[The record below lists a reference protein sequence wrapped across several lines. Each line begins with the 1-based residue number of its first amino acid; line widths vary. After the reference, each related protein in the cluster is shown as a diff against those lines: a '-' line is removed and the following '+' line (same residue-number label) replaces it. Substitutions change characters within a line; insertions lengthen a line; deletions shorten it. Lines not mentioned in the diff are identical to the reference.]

1 MVGRFSAGALLALAA
16 ITGPVSA
23 RSTIDFDDGD
33 VGNWAGSDSGPR
45 LPGYLQCVPYARQV
59 SGIQIYGDARTWWNQ
74 AEGRYARGHTPRI
87 GAVMAFRPYGAM
99 RLGHVAAVSDI
110 LDSRT
115 VLLRHAN
122 WSPINGRRG
131 QIENDV
137 RAIDV
142 SPNND
147 WSQVRVWY
155 APIQALGGTSW
166 PVEGFIYNR
175 KPDGSTP
182 LQSGG
187 PAQLVRAQ
195 PYKQLP
201 GTDGLETVQLL
212 SATSYTATTASRTP
226 VIRAMSYKA
235 PPAATAANDAQ
246 LVRATPYKTQP
257 GQTQANQAAR
267 TDPRMAMGTDPIG
280 DILARRSR

>member
-33 VGNWAGSDSGPR
+33 VGSWAGSDSGPR

-59 SGIQIYGDARTWWNQ
+59 SGIQIYGDARTWWGQ

-87 GAVMAFRPYGAM
+87 GAVMAFRPYGNM

-182 LQSGG
+182 RLQDIG
-187 PAQLVRAQ
+187 PSQLVRAQ

-201 GTDGLETVQLL
+201 GTGGLETVQLL
-212 SATSYTATTASRTP
+212 SATSYTPSAGSRAP

-235 PPAATAANDAQ
+235 PPASAAAERVE
-246 LVRATPYKTQP
+246 LVRATPYKVQP
-257 GQTQANQAAR
+257 GQAVRSDGQ
-267 TDPRMAMGTDPIG
+267 MAMGSDPIG